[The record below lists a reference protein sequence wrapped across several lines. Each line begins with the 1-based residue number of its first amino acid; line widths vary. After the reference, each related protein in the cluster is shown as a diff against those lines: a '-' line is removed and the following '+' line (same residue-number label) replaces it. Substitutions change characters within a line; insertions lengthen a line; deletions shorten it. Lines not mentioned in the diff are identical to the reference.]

1 LRNPQSGGGYSLYFE
16 NLMNKP
22 LYIVNGENDRLY
34 PVSAVQPFIDIL
46 DEVGVN
52 HIFKAIAG
60 GGHNTDWLPD
70 EKPMIEEF
78 KLANPRDAFPENV
91 QWVADRTDKYNRNLW
106 IRVDGLD
113 STNNQGLMQ
122 VTRRGN
128 LIEVTA
134 RGVTEFTLLLN
145 PEEVDFSR
153 EVEVRVNS
161 KEVFNARVNQSME
174 TLLDWAAE
182 DLDKSMLYT
191 VELPINSY

>member
-1 LRNPQSGGGYSLYFE
+1 
-16 NLMNKP
+16 
-22 LYIVNGENDRLY
+22 
-34 PVSAVQPFIDIL
+34 
-46 DEVGVN
+46 
-52 HIFKAIAG
+52 
-60 GGHNTDWLPD
+60 
-70 EKPMIEEF
+70 MIEEF

-122 VTRRGN
+122 ATRRGN

-161 KEVFNARVNQSME
+161 KEVFNARVSQSME
-174 TLLDWAAE
+174 TLLDWAGE

>member
-1 LRNPQSGGGYSLYFE
+1 
-16 NLMNKP
+16 
-22 LYIVNGENDRLY
+22 
-34 PVSAVQPFIDIL
+34 
-46 DEVGVN
+46 
-52 HIFKAIAG
+52 
-60 GGHNTDWLPD
+60 
-70 EKPMIEEF
+70 MIEKF

-113 STNNQGLMQ
+113 STNNQGLLQ
-122 VTRRGN
+122 ATRRGN

-145 PEEVDFSR
+145 PEELDFSR

-161 KEVFNARVNQSME
+161 KEVFNARVSQSME